1 MIASLHFLFSIVSDT
16 ILYMCLLFLL
26 RTWLECVLVYI
37 IATALV
43 FVLMDILSLYNLWA
57 VLRTIV
63 SVIFVAKWRA
73 VTSDRPSGIL
83 PDPSVCPMGKN
94 SALVLGELYCTH
106 VDSDK
111 HLIKSVIPLSLFRK
125 IFEYMSIIKIFPTFH
140 AKKVC
145 YNVDKGNLN
154 HWTES

>member
-1 MIASLHFLFSIVSDT
+1 MGI
-16 ILYMCLLFLL
+16 M
-26 RTWLECVLVYI
+26 
-37 IATALV
+37 
-43 FVLMDILSLYNLWA
+43 SLYNLW
-57 VLRTIV
+57 VLHTIV
-63 SVIFVAKWRA
+63 SVIFVAKWRP
-73 VTSDRPSGIL
+73 VTSDRPSGLL
-83 PDPSVCPMGKN
+83 PDPKFSVCPMGKN

-145 YNVDKGNLN
+145 YNADNGNLN
-154 HWTES
+154 HWWTKNITASSVLLRKN